1 MGDAQRACDEAWDDE
16 DGSDVEEDDDD
27 DDSDGENTII

>member
-16 DGSDVEEDDDD
+16 DGSDVEEDED